1 MWKIIR
7 PDAVEVL
14 YDEKA
19 RASLSHYFSVMENK
33 KPAKFI
39 ISRAIEVERIEGF
52 GLEELWKLHEEKMKR
67 FKEVEEHASLTNL
80 NEKSPNLLDL
90 KVEITRKLMESCV
103 LCEHRCRV
111 NRMAGQR
118 GICKAGKELVVSSMF
133 DHYGEEAELVPSFTV
148 FTLGCS
154 FRCLHCQNYS
164 ISQWLERGEEMS
176 PEEVAKNVDQARKNG
191 SRNLNCVGGNPDQY
205 LYPWLR
211 VFSKL
216 RENIPIVW
224 NSNAYYSYEQ
234 SLLLDGVVDL
244 YLLDFKYGN
253 DECAYEISGIKNY
266 TNIVK
271 RNHIKA
277 KESGDL
283 LVRILVLPRHLYCC
297 LKPIAEWIS
306 KNLGENT
313 RVNLMWQYY
322 PAWRAWEREEL
333 RRRLTQEEMRESL
346 KIVREAGLKNVIT

>member
-1 MWKIIR
+1 MWRIIR

-14 YDEKA
+14 YNAKA

-33 KPAKFI
+33 KPAKFMV
-39 ISRAIEVERIEGF
+39 SRAIEVEKIEGLD
-52 GLEELWKLHEEKMKR
+52 LEELWKLHEEKMKE
-67 FKEVEEHASLTNL
+67 FKEAEERAPLIKL
-80 NEKSPNLLDL
+80 KEKTPNLLDL
-90 KVEITRKLMESCV
+90 KVEIAKKLMESCI
-103 LCEHRCRV
+103 LCEHRCKV

-154 FRCLHCQNYS
+154 FKCLHCQNYS
-164 ISQWLERGEEMS
+164 ISQWLEKGEEMS
-176 PEEVAKNVDQARKNG
+176 PEEVAESVDQARRNG

-205 LYPWLR
+205 LYSWLR

-216 RENIPIVW
+216 KENIPIVW

-271 RNHIKA
+271 RNHVKA

-283 LVRILVLPRHLYCC
+283 LIRILVLPSHLHCC
-297 LKPIAEWIS
+297 LKPIVEWIS

-333 RRRLTQEEMRESL
+333 RRRLTQEEMKESL
-346 KIVREAGLKNVIT
+346 RIAKEAGLKNIIT